1 MAMTDK
7 NNAKTNADNTIKII
21 KEYLQAMED
30 RDLAGA
36 ANFLADEFQMHFP
49 GDQTLHTLDELV
61 AWSKPRYKWVKK
73 AYEQFDICPAGKES
87 CLLLRDPA
95 RSMAGRID
103 LWRHSLHRPVRRE
116 RWSPHKST
124 SLERSGRGR
133 KPIKS
138 MLGIG

>member
-61 AWSKPRYKWVKK
+61 AWSNPRYKWVKK
-73 AYEQFDICPAGKES
+73 AYEQFDICPAGKERVVYCYGTLHGQWPDGS
-87 CLLLRDPA
+87 IFGDIRFIDRFVVRDGLLTNQQVWN
-95 RSMAGRID
+95 D
-103 LWRHSLHRPVRRE
+103 LAEVANR
-116 RWSPHKST
+116 
-124 SLERSGRGR
+124 
-133 KPIKS
+133 
-138 MLGIG
+138 

>member
-1 MAMTDK
+1 MTDK

-36 ANFLADEFQMHFP
+36 ANFLANEFQMQFP

-73 AYEQFDICPAGKES
+73 AYEQFDICPAGQ
-87 CLLLRDPA
+87 RMQP
-95 RSMAGRID
+95 RPFGGRRTVQCAVFTGID
-103 LWRHSLHRPVRRE
+103 S
-116 RWSPHKST
+116 
-124 SLERSGRGR
+124 
-133 KPIKS
+133 
-138 MLGIG
+138 